1 MVNTGVNF
9 YKYISPKKIERK
21 SKSVPNKEKSPK
33 KMKFKTKTSAY
44 AFDEDLMKAN
54 GECSFS
60 IQKNPF

>member
-9 YKYISPKKIERK
+9 YKYISPKNQKKK
-21 SKSVPNKEKSPK
+21 SKSVPNKEKSP

-54 GECSFS
+54 GECSIS
-60 IQKNPF
+60 IHKNPF